1 MAAEPSCGRTGAQSS
16 RSRVS
21 APMNVSN
28 SLNMATSIFAEQLRE
43 SRLRKSYRYGTERI
57 CTPEET
63 WERVRPLLPAF
74 GITRVAD
81 ITWLDSIGVPVFA
94 AIRPN
99 SRTLAQSNGKGLTS
113 MQARVS
119 AVMEGIELWHSE
131 ELRACDLI
139 APINGMNRKGLL
151 TYDPYELSLRP
162 ESFLCDEIPIEWIS
176 CEDIANGTRTYLPRE
191 LVSLD
196 FCVEH
201 RASFPCFA
209 SDSNGLASG
218 NTHLEAALH
227 GLSEVIERDAIM
239 QYATRVTKSPRRL
252 VAPETITSVLCQ
264 QLIERCR
271 RAGAKVYV
279 EDISS
284 EFGLPVFQASVSLD
298 DHHGL
303 LSGYGCHPNR
313 ETALLRAITEVLQE
327 RSTLISAARDDIHAS
342 SYYLPRRLLTQQSLA
357 KQLAER
363 ESLVDYETVPN
374 LENEYI
380 ENDLRT
386 IIATLKKKLDTPVL
400 LVDLTKHEYAIP
412 VVKIVVPMMQMPT
425 NALLAIRTGRSAS
438 SNLVLPGSE
447 EGR

>member
-1 MAAEPSCGRTGAQSS
+1 
-16 RSRVS
+16 
-21 APMNVSN
+21 MNFPD
-28 SLNMATSIFAEQLRE
+28 SLNMGTPNFTEQLRE
-43 SRLRKSYRYGTERI
+43 LRLRKSYRYGTERI

-81 ITWLDSIGVPVFA
+81 ITWLDCIGVPVFA

-99 SRTLAQSNGKGLTS
+99 SRTIAQSNGKGLTS

-119 AVMEGIELWHSE
+119 AVMEGIEVWHAE
-131 ELRACDLI
+131 ELRANDLV
-139 APINGMNRKGLL
+139 APISEMNREGLL
-151 TYDPYELSLRP
+151 NYDPYKLSLRP
-162 ESFLCDEIPIEWIS
+162 ESFLCDQIPIEWIS
-176 CEDIANGTRTYLPRE
+176 CEDISNGTRTYLPRE
-191 LVSLD
+191 LVNLD

-209 SDSNGLASG
+209 SDSNGLAGG
-218 NTHLEAALH
+218 NSHLEAALH

-239 QYATRVTKSPRRL
+239 QYAMHVAKSPRRL
-252 VAPETITSVLCQ
+252 VAPETITSALCQ
-264 QLIERCR
+264 ELIERCR
-271 RAGAKVYV
+271 RAGAKVYI

-313 ETALLRAITEVLQE
+313 ETALLRAITEVLQG

-342 SYYLPRRLLTQQSLA
+342 SYYMPRRLLTHQRLA
-357 KQLAER
+357 QQLAGR
-363 ESLVDYETVPN
+363 KSLVDYESVPN

-380 ENDLRT
+380 EHDLQT

-400 LVDLTKHEYAIP
+400 LADLTRHEFAIP
-412 VVKIVVPMMQMPT
+412 VVKIVVPMMEIPT
-425 NALLAIRTGRSAS
+425 NTLVTIRTGRSAS
-438 SNLVLPGSE
+438 SHTALLGTD